1 MKSVLFACVVVAG
14 FGAAPALAQ
23 AAPAAPTTAQ
33 SPAQIVAGTQV
44 VDPSGNPVGTIAT
57 VGPNYV
63 VLKTDRHE
71 VRLSKE
77 SFAFRPKG
85 LTFSMTRD
93 QLNAQVEQSVASLDS
108 LLTPGA
114 MVHDRQRGMVGTIEA
129 VEGDLV
135 TLKLPSGAMV
145 RLPKSGF
152 APGPNGAV
160 IGMTA
165 QQLEAQVPP
174 QPQPQSQG

>member
-1 MKSVLFACVVVAG
+1 MFACVAVAG
-14 FGAAPALAQ
+14 LTGAPALAQ
-23 AAPAAPTTAQ
+23 AAPAGAAA
-33 SPAQIVAGTQV
+33 SSSAEIVAGTQV
-44 VDPSGNPVGTIAT
+44 VDPNGGPVGTISS

-63 VLKTDRHE
+63 VLKTDKHE
-71 VRLSKE
+71 VRLSKD
-77 SFAFRPKG
+77 SFAFLPKG

-93 QLNAQVEQSVASLDS
+93 QLNAQVEQSVANLDQ

-114 MVHDRQRGMVGTIEA
+114 MVHDRQRAMVGTIEA

-135 TLKLPSGAMV
+135 TLKLASGTMV

-152 APGPNGAV
+152 APGPNGPV

-165 QQLEAQVPP
+165 AQLQAQVPTP
-174 QPQPQSQG
+174 SGG

>member
-1 MKSVLFACVVVAG
+1 MKSILMACFAVAG
-14 FGAAPALAQ
+14 LGAAPAFGQ
-23 AAPAAPTTAQ
+23 ARPAAGASAQ
-33 SPAQIVAGTQV
+33 VSAGAQVI
-44 VDPSGNPVGTIAT
+44 DPVGNPVGTIT
-57 VGPNYV
+57 SVGPNFV
-63 VLKTDRHE
+63 VLKTDKHE

-77 SFAFRPKG
+77 SFAAGSKG
-85 LTFSMTRD
+85 LTFSMSRD
-93 QLNAQVEQSVASLDS
+93 QLNASVEQSMANIDQ

-114 MVHDRQRGMVGTIEA
+114 IVHDRQRATVGTIET

-152 APGPNGAV
+152 APGPNGPV

-165 QQLEAQVPP
+165 QQLEAQATPAG
-174 QPQPQSQG
+174 QASS